1 MAAVID
7 SNGNGSPLA
16 GTDFTDTVRD
26 AMAEV
31 TRRFA
36 RPTDVDATLSAVT
49 TAAVALLDTVDSAD
63 VLLIDPDDNYRS
75 TAATSPLAEALSKV
89 QQRYH
94 QGPCVD
100 AAVGET
106 MVLSQNLREDARWP
120 DFTTEAVMAGAH
132 GVLSFQLYT
141 HQKRPSCRAAL
152 NLFSTTASAF
162 DGDTQTLAATLATHA
177 ALALIAQ
184 DREAQF
190 QSALASRDAIGQA
203 KGMLMERFGV
213 DAVRAFE
220 LMRHLSQESNTPIVT
235 IAARIITTGPDH

>member
-7 SNGNGSPLA
+7 SNGNGSSLA

-36 RPTDVDATLSAVT
+36 RPTDIDATLSAIT
-49 TAAVALLDTVDSAD
+49 TAAVALLDSVDSAD
-63 VLLIDPDDNYRS
+63 VLLIDEDDNYRS
-75 TAATSPLAEALSKV
+75 SAATSSLAEELSKV

-106 MVLSQNLREDARWP
+106 MVLSQNLHEDVRWP
-120 DFTTEAVMAGAH
+120 DFTTEAVAAGAH

-141 HQKRPSCRAAL
+141 HHKRPSCRAAL
-152 NLFSTTASAF
+152 NLFSTASSAF

-220 LMRHLSQESNTPIVT
+220 LMRHLSQETNVPIVT